1 MDPETLKREFRT
13 EHDADVW
20 LDHLA
25 NTRGLAGASFTQL
38 GGGRLRVT
46 ARLAPRADD
55 AEPNPGAAGPPTEV
69 TSPGVADEQDDVTSP
84 EQLTLGW

>member
-1 MDPETLKREFRT
+1 VDPETLTREFRT

-20 LDHLA
+20 LDRLA

-46 ARLAPRADD
+46 ARLAARAA
-55 AEPNPGAAGPPTEV
+55 AEPNPGAAGSPTAV
-69 TSPGVADEQDDVTSP
+69 TSPCVAAEQDIVTSP

>member
-1 MDPETLKREFRT
+1 MASETLTREFRS

-20 LDHLA
+20 LDRLA

-46 ARLAPRADD
+46 ARVEPTAPANP
-55 AEPNPGAAGPPTEV
+55 AE
-69 TSPGVADEQDDVTSP
+69 QQHVTSP

>member
-1 MDPETLKREFRT
+1 MASETLTREFRS

-20 LDHLA
+20 LDRLA

-46 ARLAPRADD
+46 ARVTPTTAPANP
-55 AEPNPGAAGPPTEV
+55 AEQP
-69 TSPGVADEQDDVTSP
+69 QVTSP